1 MLLKDVTQAF
11 CIVLNLTPKSMYVA
25 WECGWL
31 SDIGIEHAPSRAT
44 LYTRRG
50 RESVGVRRGG

>member
-1 MLLKDVTQAF
+1 MCREAVMLLQDVTQAF

-31 SDIGIEHAPSRAT
+31 SDIGIEHAPS
-44 LYTRRG
+44 
-50 RESVGVRRGG
+50 